1 MENNISEEEFG
12 SLLSYYTSC
21 IQEEEMKSL
30 TFKIDE
36 IEKSFY
42 LNYFKEDH
50 FFSLNNNQI
59 EFPKTDRE
67 KEIFDENL
75 KTNKNLPLFYGYPI
89 FVDRN
94 GNLSPIFYV
103 QLLYE
108 EKEVETQDNK
118 KRTNIVLTKESVTP
132 EFNHYIL
139 TNRGLDIEEIDKV
152 RAEIDYETSFNEKI
166 NLLKTLLEMPDVSL
180 SPKLDDTVLVR
191 KWEPQIVNK
200 SMLYFGKRSGYT
212 QGLLSELEKLRNYHS
227 KNLLNTSLSIITN
240 GKSKQSIKQSF
251 KEPLLEVFKLNESQ
265 EKAVE
270 SALVNNLTVITGPP
284 GTGKSQVVL
293 NIIANAMWNGQTVLF
308 ASKNNKAVNVVVDKM
323 KSSLEENFI
332 IRMGNDIYRREAANQ
347 MESLF
352 EKRESYHL
360 DPNYNK
366 YPARITQISN
376 EIVEKRKIIERI
388 SKLNRKIED
397 IYKNVDTNTKLI
409 PDPLNRAFQ
418 EDNYSF
424 LESRDIKKDLE
435 RSQDIYPK
443 YDAVIH
449 KLDKIIQMN
458 EISKDIISLIERSDF
473 SSANKMEIQRDI
485 ELLSNNVGLI
495 LRILRFLLKE
505 RYLKKDY
512 ALFMKHLDK
521 LSIEIKEYLESITE
535 FNRLSMQKTLKLILL
550 YKEVLE
556 LKIQEKK
563 LSAEENQIFQDYYL
577 NLSPVPKKYVDGN
590 INTAES
596 RNLKLLEIM
605 NTQKEIHKLYNKIDS
620 ISDDLLKEPSVYS
633 LQKDIDGLK
642 DKASYISRR
651 ILDNFWYDKII
662 KASPEDINNL
672 KKFIDTSKKLVD
684 YTPPSLW
691 VHLIKEQ
698 EETQGKIL
706 PFLPVWVVTNLSAKR
721 SLALKENLF
730 DILIID
736 EASQC
741 DIASAL
747 PLFYRSKRVVILG
760 DPKQLR
766 HISILNE
773 YIDKNL
779 ADKHSIGKNYIDL
792 SYTKNSLYDLSERT
806 SLSTGKEP
814 LLLNEHYRS
823 DERIISFSNDVFY
836 GNKLKIKT
844 DHNKLISDLEIER
857 GIQWID
863 VKGKT
868 LQGKSSYY
876 NKEEIEET
884 IKLLKEISESSNK
897 KYSIGVVCIFRGH
910 ADILEDRIRKT
921 KEINKL
927 DITVGTSHTF
937 QGDEKDIMIFS
948 PAVSQGIKSKTL
960 GWIQST
966 SQLLNV
972 AITRGRSS
980 VIIVGDMEVCK
991 AAGGNLKKLV
1001 EYAEVKKSSIAKF
1014 DSPVEKTLYDALKKE
1029 KINAMPQYWVK
1040 IKDQKSYRL
1049 DFAIFINDKK
1059 YDVEVDGAMAHSNM
1073 EDYDTLRDIH
1083 MRMEGWCVRRFT
1095 ANDVNNNLEKV
1106 IEEIKRLC

>member
-1 MENNISEEEFG
+1 MNNNVSEEDFI
-12 SLLSYYTSC
+12 SLLNYYTSC
-21 IQEEEMKSL
+21 IQEEEIKSL

-36 IEKSFY
+36 VEKSFY
-42 LNYFKEDH
+42 LNYFDEDL
-50 FFSLNNNQI
+50 FFTLNKNQI
-59 EFPKTDRE
+59 EIEKTKRE
-67 KEIFDENL
+67 KEIFEENL
-75 KTNKNLPLFYGYPI
+75 KSNKNLPLFYGYPI
-89 FVDRN
+89 FLDRN

-103 QLLYE
+103 QLFYE
-108 EKEVETQDNK
+108 EKEIEDNGK
-118 KRTNIVLTKESVTP
+118 KPVIVLTKESVTP

-139 TNRGLDIEEIDKV
+139 TNRGLEIEEIDKV
-152 RAEIDYETSFNEKI
+152 RAEIDYERSFNEKI
-166 NLLKTLLEMPDVSL
+166 NLLKTLLEMPDLTL
-180 SPKLDDTVLVR
+180 SSKLDNSVLVM
-191 KWEPQIVNK
+191 KWEPQIINK
-200 SMLYFGKRSGYT
+200 SIIYFGKRSGYT
-212 QGLLSELEKLRNYHS
+212 QGLLSELEKLKNYHS
-227 KNLLNTSLSIITN
+227 KNLLNTSLSIIIN
-240 GKSKQSIKQSF
+240 GKSRQEIKHSY

-265 EKAVE
+265 EKAVK
-270 SALVNNLTVITGPP
+270 SALMNDLTVITGPP

-332 IRMGNDIYRREAANQ
+332 IRMGNDIYRKEAAQQ
-347 MESLF
+347 MENLF
-352 EKRESYHL
+352 EKRKSYHL
-360 DPNYNK
+360 DPNYTK
-366 YPARITQISN
+366 YPARIIQIKK
-376 EIVEKRKIIERI
+376 EIEEKRNIIERI
-388 SKLNRKIED
+388 SKLNREIED
-397 IYKNVDTNTKLI
+397 TYKNIDTYTKLI

-424 LESRDIKKDLE
+424 LKKRDIKNDLE
-435 RSQDIYPK
+435 RSEEIYPK
-443 YDAVIH
+443 YEAVEI
-449 KLDKIIQMN
+449 KLEKIIQSN
-458 EISKDIISLIERSDF
+458 EIKDETLFLIERSDF

-485 ELLSNNVGLI
+485 ELLSNNVGLF
-495 LRILRFLLKE
+495 LKILRFLFREK
-505 RYLKKDY
+505 YLKKDY
-512 ALFMKHLDK
+512 AVFKAHLDK
-521 LSIEIKEYLESITE
+521 LSKEIRNYLESITE

-550 YKEVLE
+550 YKEISE
-556 LKIQEKK
+556 LKIQENK
-563 LSAEENQIFQDYYL
+563 LSSEENQIFESYYL
-577 NLSPVPKKYVDGN
+577 NLSQIPKNYVEEN
-590 INTAES
+590 ISTIEK

-605 NTQKEIHKLYNKIDS
+605 NNQKEILKLYTKIDK

-633 LQKDIDGLK
+633 LQKDIDALK
-642 DKASYISRR
+642 DKSSYISRR
-651 ILDNFWYDKII
+651 ILDNFWYDKIL
-662 KASPEDINNL
+662 KAPPEDINHL
-672 KKFIDTSKKLVD
+672 KRFIDTSKKLVD
-684 YTPPSLW
+684 YTPQNLW
-691 VHLIKEQ
+691 RPLIKEQ

-706 PFLPVWVVTNLSAKR
+706 PYLPVWVVTNLSAKR

-747 PLFYRSKRVVILG
+747 PLFYRSKRIVILG

-766 HISILNE
+766 HISILNQ

-779 ADKHSIGKNYIDL
+779 ATKNNIGKNYIDF
-792 SYTKNSLYDLSERT
+792 SYTNNSLYDLSERT
-806 SLSTGKEP
+806 LLATGKEP

-868 LQGKSSYY
+868 IQGKSSYY

-884 IKLLKEISESSNK
+884 IKLLKNISESSNK
-897 KYSIGVVCIFRGH
+897 NYSIGVVCIFRGH

-948 PAVSQGIKSKTL
+948 PAVSQGIKTKTL
-960 GWIQST
+960 SWIQST

-980 VIIVGDMEVCK
+980 VIIIGDRETCK
-991 AAGGNLKKLV
+991 AAGGNLRKLV
-1001 EYAEVKKSSIAKF
+1001 EYADTKKSSITKF
-1014 DSPVEKTLYDALKKE
+1014 DSPVEKKLYDALKKE

-1040 IKDQKSYRL
+1040 VKDQKSYRL

-1059 YDVEVDGAMAHSNM
+1059 YDIEVDGAMAHKNM

-1083 MRMEGWCVRRFT
+1083 MRMEGWSVRRFT

-1106 IEEIKRLC
+1106 VEEIKRLC